1 MAAPLL
7 PSKQAPIA
15 IFVGETGRQDGS
27 DTRFQRAL
35 LIASKLNSMRD
46 EIRALSDRMLRLD
59 SSAWAVTQE
68 MHAIS
73 GLLGIALAAS
83 QRGIER
89 LDQDGLGCLGAPAA
103 PLLPRPSEGDKPRQ
117 VERSP
122 APGPPVF
129 FLSLFARAFFVAG
142 FEPGARRGARLPSNH
157 CGPPEVFRF
166 VRRGMP
172 CVTRA
177 ERIRRISGGG
187 VPEACRQEI
196 APASGIC
203 GPGCHCALQNYVCD
217 F

>member
-89 LDQDGLGCLGAPAA
+89 LDQDGLGCLGALAIFSLWNSRLRG
-103 PLLPRPSEGDKPRQ
+103 PLGL
-117 VERSP
+117 
-122 APGPPVF
+122 
-129 FLSLFARAFFVAG
+129 LSIG
-142 FEPGARRGARLPSNH
+142 
-157 CGPPEVFRF
+157 
-166 VRRGMP
+166 
-172 CVTRA
+172 T
-177 ERIRRISGGG
+177 
-187 VPEACRQEI
+187 
-196 APASGIC
+196 
-203 GPGCHCALQNYVCD
+203 
-217 F
+217 